1 MLPLFSK
8 NLKSKDLGFN
18 STDLTKKQAKD
29 FKKMLRK
36 LMGLNPKHLPYY
48 IQAITHSSVS
58 EDFRLNNERLE
69 YLGDAILGAV
79 IAEYLYLKYPTESE
93 GFLTEMRSKIV
104 SRQSLNHIAKDMGML
119 ALMNFNKAD
128 ENLKSSNIFGN
139 ALESLIGAIYLDRG
153 YNKTKSYILNKIL
166 KGHVNM
172 EELEHLEY
180 NLKNKIISWA
190 LKHDHELQFDA
201 KEDFQENGRKVFY
214 IDLKMN
220 DEVVVTGTGY
230 SKKEA
235 SEMAAKLAL
244 EKMELI

>member
-190 LKHDHELQFDA
+190 QKHNHELQFDA

>member
-1 MLPLFSK
+1 MLLLFSK
-8 NLKSKDLGFN
+8 NLKTKALSVDFGN
-18 STDLTKKQAKD
+18 LTKKEAKN
-29 FKKMLRK
+29 FKKLLSK

-104 SRQSLNHIAKDMGML
+104 SRNSLNHIAKDMGML

-153 YNKTKSYILNKIL
+153 YKRTKSYILNKIL
-166 KGHVNM
+166 KGHVNVD
-172 EELEHLEY
+172 ELEQVEY
-180 NLKNKIISWA
+180 NLNNKIISWA
-190 LKHDHELQFDA
+190 QKNDYELKFET
-201 KEDFQENGRKVFY
+201 KENFQDNGRRVFH
-214 IDLKMN
+214 IDLKMD
-220 DEVVVTGTGY
+220 DEVIVTGTGY

-235 SEMAAKLAL
+235 SEKAAKLAL
-244 EKMELI
+244 QKLEAI